1 MDMKKIVIELIKN
14 HIIHT
19 EPMRIERLNGGTIS
33 ELYLLTSNGNNY
45 VVKSNH
51 PHVIQS
57 EASFLKDY
65 KEITL
70 VPKLIF
76 VESSYQYLV
85 YSFIDGSTN
94 YARKNKKEI
103 LKELVLGLLNQYKPV
118 PDGSGWGWA
127 DQPTDSWRSFLTNEV
142 HEAKKTIGSRL
153 DRSEHHFVVNLVKE
167 SREEITPH
175 LIHGDCGVHNF
186 LFNEHQQICG
196 VIDPTPLMGE
206 PIYDLI
212 YAFCSSPDDLTKEML
227 DYAMSHMK
235 VKGNSSPLYEKVM
248 IGLYLRLAACLKHH
262 PEDFQAYLKAWS
274 YWGNVVKKG

>member
-1 MDMKKIVIELIKN
+1 MDMKKIIIELIKN

-19 EPMRIERLNGGTIS
+19 EPTRIERLNGGTVS
-33 ELYLLTSNGNNY
+33 ELYLLTSNGINY

-57 EASFLKDY
+57 EASFLDEY
-65 KEITL
+65 KETTIVPTL
-70 VPKLIF
+70 LFIEP
-76 VESSYQYLV
+76 SYQYLV

-103 LKELVLGLLNQYKPV
+103 LEDLVLGLLNHYRPV

-127 DQPTDSWRSFLTNEV
+127 DQPTDSWLSFLTDEIR
-142 HEAKKTIGSRL
+142 EAKKTIGSRL
-153 DRSEHHFVVNLVKE
+153 GTHEHQFIFNLVKE
-167 SREEITPH
+167 SRSETAPYF
-175 LIHGDCGVHNF
+175 IHGDCGVHNF
-186 LFNEHQQICG
+186 LFNEHQQLCG
-196 VIDPTPLMGE
+196 VIDPTPIMGE

-212 YAFCSSPDDLTKEML
+212 YAFCSSPDDLTKETL

-235 VKGNSSPLYEKVM
+235 VNGNASPLYEKVM

-262 PEDFQAYLKAWS
+262 PEDFEEYLKAWS
-274 YWGNVVKKG
+274 YWVNVVKKG